1 MTRPLD
7 NSTNQLL
14 DQSTTRQLGN
24 STILVVED
32 NKDLSFM
39 ICETLRSYI
48 GCTVISAHNGEEC
61 LKIVKKEPPDVILL
75 DIHMPKMDGFE
86 VCTIL
91 KEDKQ
96 TKHIPI
102 IFLTATASDLKSR
115 IRGLEMGA
123 DDYIVQPVDNL
134 EMITRVKVML
144 RIKQLIDRTG
154 ETGIAGSLLS
164 AKTAHNLRS
173 PLTSIIGMADLIQNQ
188 FYGALNEKQ
197 KEFARIISKS
207 SQQLL
212 KMINDLGTAK
222 NQH

>member
-1 MTRPLD
+1 
-7 NSTNQLL
+7 
-14 DQSTTRQLGN
+14 
-24 STILVVED
+24 
-32 NKDLSFM
+32 M

-48 GCTVISAHNGEEC
+48 GCRIISAGDGEEC

-86 VCTIL
+86 VCSIL
-91 KEDKQ
+91 KEDEQ

-134 EMITRVKVML
+134 ELITRVKVML
-144 RIKQLIDRTG
+144 RIKRLIDR
-154 ETGIAGSLLS
+154 AGVSGPLLS
-164 AKTAHNLRS
+164 AEMAHDLRS
-173 PLTSIIGMADLIQNQ
+173 PLNAIMGMAELIQRP
-188 FYGALNEKQ
+188 FYGTLNEKQ
-197 KEFARIISKS
+197 KEFILTISKS

-212 KMINDLGTAK
+212 DLINKLSND
-222 NQH
+222 

>member
-1 MTRPLD
+1 MTRQPD
-7 NSTNQLL
+7 
-14 DQSTTRQLGN
+14 N

-48 GCTVISAHNGEEC
+48 GCTVISAHNGEDC
-61 LKIVKKEPPDVILL
+61 LKMVKKEPPDVILL

-123 DDYIVQPVDNL
+123 DDYMVQPVDNL

-144 RIKQLIDRTG
+144 RIKQLIDRAG

-173 PLTSIIGMADLIQNQ
+173 PLTTIVGMAELIQDP
-188 FYGALNEKQ
+188 FYGALSEKQ

-207 SQQLL
+207 SQKLL
-212 KMINDLGTAK
+212 KMINDLETAVEIRK
-222 NQH
+222 